1 MVNIGDKIP
10 SIELKDDQDNLVNFD
25 SLLGH
30 YVILYAYPRNNTPGC
45 TAEACSFRDNS
56 RAITAQGAL
65 ILGISPDSVT
75 SHQKFKEKYNLN
87 FTLLSDPDHLLLE
100 ALGAWGEKKSFGQ
113 TRMGV
118 IRSTY
123 LFDKE
128 GKLLK
133 KWPKVSPQEHGKE
146 IAAYLEEIKGK

>member
-1 MVNIGDKIP
+1 
-10 SIELKDDQDNLVNFD
+10 
-25 SLLGH
+25 
-30 YVILYAYPRNNTPGC
+30 
-45 TAEACSFRDNS
+45 
-56 RAITAQGAL
+56 
-65 ILGISPDSVT
+65 
-75 SHQKFKEKYNLN
+75 
-87 FTLLSDPDHLLLE
+87 
-100 ALGAWGEKKSFGQ
+100 
-113 TRMGV
+113 MGV

>member
-1 MVNIGDKIP
+1 MINIGDKIP
-10 SIELKDDQDNLVNFD
+10 SIELKDDQNNLVKFD

-30 YVILYAYPRNNTPGC
+30 YVLLYAYPKNNTPGC

-56 RAITAQGAL
+56 SAIRAQGAL
-65 ILGISPDSVT
+65 IYGISPDSVA
-75 SHQKFKEKYNLN
+75 SHQKFKEKYKLN

-100 ALGAWGEKKSFGQ
+100 ALGAWGKKVSFGK

-133 KWPKVSPQEHGKE
+133 KWPKVSPQEHGSE
-146 IAAYLEEIKGK
+146 IAAYLEEIKGN